1 MKIEVKPA
9 CQIAIATVGYVAW
22 GAIAIFVDRTQLG
35 GFLHLNMAMAG
46 GTILIVVRDM
56 QSAGSPALKNDGG
69 DAAP

>member
-1 MKIEVKPA
+1 MKIEVKTA